1 MKKRSFLAVAAL
13 VGAAAVMLSGCSGS
27 GGSGSTT
34 PAGAAGGKRA
44 CVILPD
50 SASSPRWESFD
61 RKYLNDGLAAAGF
74 TAEIQNAQG
83 DTSKYATLGDQE
95 LTKGCGVMIL
105 VDYKGAAVGVAQ
117 KAKAQKIPVV
127 AYDRPFTGAD
137 YYVSFDNT
145 KVGGLEGQ
153 SIVDGLKALGK
164 DPATAKV
171 VFMGGDPTDGNA
183 KMFHDGAVAVMK
195 DAGIAAAA
203 AEPPGVWDQSKS
215 ATNFQQALT
224 SLGGKVDAVWVANDT
239 NAAGVISVLKNSYQ
253 AGQVPVSGQDA
264 SVAGL
269 QNVLLGWQT
278 ATVYKPVKEEANAA
292 VVVAVALLKAQ
303 KPEATQKL
311 ADGTPYVA
319 VVPTLVG
326 PDKVETVVTAGDA
339 SASDICNTAELQAA
353 CTKYGVK

>member
-13 VGAAAVMLSGCSGS
+13 VGAAAVMLSGCSG
-27 GGSGSTT
+27 GGTPTST
-34 PAGAAGGKRA
+34 ASGAAAGKRA

-61 RKYLNDGLAAAGF
+61 RKYLNDGLSAAGF
-74 TAEIQNAQG
+74 TADIQNAQG

-105 VDYKGAAVGVAQ
+105 VDYNGAAVGVAS
-117 KAKAQKIPVV
+117 KAKAQHIPVV
-127 AYDRPFTGAD
+127 AYDRPFKGAD
-137 YYVSFDNT
+137 YYVSFDNA
-145 KVGGLEGQ
+145 KVGALEGQ

-171 VFMGGDPTDGNA
+171 VYMGGDPTDGNA
-183 KMFHDGAVAVMK
+183 KMFHDGAVSAMQ
-195 DAGIAAAA
+195 AGGIQSPA

-224 SLGGKVDAVWVANDT
+224 ALGGKVDAVWVANDT
-239 NAAGVISVLKNSYQ
+239 NAAGVISVLKNSYK

-303 KPEATQKL
+303 KPTADQKL